1 MTRRVR
7 GVLAFGS
14 AGAIALGAAV
24 PARAPGITERVSVG
38 PSGVDADDAS
48 GGAAISAD
56 GRFVAFVSCA
66 SNLVPGDTS
75 PGCDA
80 FVRDRRAGTTERASL
95 GPGGI
100 QANGSCY
107 SASISADGR
116 FVGFT
121 SDATNLVEGDT
132 NGAYDAFVRD
142 LQTDTTERISVGSR
156 GIQAN
161 SYSYRPEFSAH
172 GRFVAFESVATNLVP
187 GDSNRSNDV
196 FVRDRTTGLTARVNV
211 GTTGTQGN
219 GYTAFAAI
227 SADGRFV
234 AFESVASNLVPGD
247 SGVEDVFVRDR
258 KANKTRRIGAGDQ
271 TSEDPAISADG
282 RFVAFTSYADNLVP
296 GDTNETTD
304 VFVVNLQAGTIQR
317 VSVGTGGLQ
326 ADGSSFAPAI
336 SADGRFVAF
345 SSVAGNLV
353 PDDNNS
359 KYDIFVFDRSLG
371 KPRRASVGY
380 RNLEADG
387 DSFVPSISADGH
399 QVAFQSDATN
409 LVLGDTNGVRDV
421 FVRTLAP

>member
-1 MTRRVR
+1 MLARVEKTV
-7 GVLAFGS
+7 GFGLAT
-14 AGAIALGAAV
+14 IVALGAAV
-24 PARAPGITERVSVG
+24 PAHAHGTTERVSVG
-38 PSGVDADDAS
+38 SGGVEADDAS
-48 GGAAISAD
+48 VGPAISGD
-56 GRFVAFVSCA
+56 GRFVAFISCA
-66 SNLVPGDTS
+66 ANLVPGDTS
-75 PGCDA
+75 PGCDV
-80 FVRDRRAGTTERASL
+80 FVRDRRVGTTERASL

-142 LQTDTTERISVGSR
+142 LQTDTTERISVGPR

-161 SYSYRPEFSAH
+161 SYSYSPEFSSH

-187 GDSNRSNDV
+187 GDSNRSSDV

-211 GTTGTQGN
+211 STTGTQGN
-219 GYTAFAAI
+219 GYSARAAI

-258 KANKTRRIGAGDQ
+258 KANRTKRIGAGDQ
-271 TSEDPAISADG
+271 TSEGPAISADG

-304 VFVVNLQAGTIQR
+304 VFVENLQTRTIQR
-317 VSVGTGGLQ
+317 VSVGAGGLQ

-353 PDDNNS
+353 SDDNNG
-359 KYDIFVFDRSLG
+359 KYDIFVFDRNLG
-371 KPRRASVGY
+371 KPRRASVGP
-380 RNLEADG
+380 RNVEADG
-387 DSFVPSISADGH
+387 DSFVPSIAADGH
-399 QVAFQSDATN
+399 HVAFQSDATN
-409 LVLGDTNGVRDV
+409 LVLGDTNGVTDV
-421 FVRTLAP
+421 FIRALVP